1 MTACQRSWGWRV
13 RATLLLDLIG
23 IATVLTTGTG
33 SAHAFLDRSD
43 PEANAV
49 VPSPPAQA
57 QLWFTE
63 PVEPKYS
70 YGQLFDSNGKL
81 ITTPESQVS
90 SDPTPMTLSLP
101 KDLAKGTYT
110 IQYRNV
116 SAADGHPNSGYIPFT
131 IGGQA
136 DVVVPIP
143 PTITTTG
150 NPPIWLNT
158 LGRWLSLLGVAG
170 AVGALFGWR
179 WVILPGI
186 TGLAGPRARRL
197 PARSAPSRSPAWQ
210 PVWSGVSL
218 H

>member
-1 MTACQRSWGWRV
+1 MMACQRSWGV
-13 RATLLLDLIG
+13 ARARHPLLVLIG
-23 IATVLTTGTG
+23 IATVLTTGTA

-70 YGQLFDSNGKL
+70 YAQLFDSNGKL
-81 ITTPESQVS
+81 IATPESQVS
-90 SDPTPMTLSLP
+90 GDPTQMTLSLP

-110 IQYRNV
+110 IQYRND
-116 SAADGHPNSGYIPFT
+116 SAAHGHPNSGYIPFT

-136 DVVVPIP
+136 DMVVPSP

-150 NPPIWLNT
+150 SPPIWLNT
-158 LGRWLSLLGVAG
+158 LGR
-170 AVGALFGWR
+170 
-179 WVILPGI
+179 
-186 TGLAGPRARRL
+186 
-197 PARSAPSRSPAWQ
+197 
-210 PVWSGVSL
+210 
-218 H
+218 